1 MQTRTR
7 NLDKRPPRPGE
18 DPAIDTPVLA
28 RLAGLK
34 AMSVNELKAQW
45 ESLFDTPA
53 PNNSRTYLELRI
65 AYRIQELTYG
75 GLARETRR
83 TLDLLADEVEGKARP
98 LRSHLGSAQP
108 GGRHEAAAGVGWCR
122 AYRYGAEGRL

>member
-1 MQTRTR
+1 MMMQTRTS
-7 NLDKRPPRPGE
+7 NQDKRPPRPSE

-65 AYRIQELTYG
+65 A
-75 GLARETRR
+75 
-83 TLDLLADEVEGKARP
+83 
-98 LRSHLGSAQP
+98 
-108 GGRHEAAAGVGWCR
+108 
-122 AYRYGAEGRL
+122 